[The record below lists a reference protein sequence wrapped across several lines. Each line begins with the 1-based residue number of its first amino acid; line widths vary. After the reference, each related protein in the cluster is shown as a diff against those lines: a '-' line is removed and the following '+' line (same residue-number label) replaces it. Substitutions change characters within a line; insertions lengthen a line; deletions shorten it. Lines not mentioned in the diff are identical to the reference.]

1 MYKTVESN
9 ASIIR
14 INRGDSFQKPL
25 FINCG
30 TFLSP
35 ARYTLQAGD
44 KVYFGVMEPNHYWEQ
59 SLIRQVYNKD
69 SEMTEDGDLIIK
81 LKPEDTEYLF
91 PGTYYYQVK
100 LLREEDQEVRTIV
113 PSTLFVIL

>member
-1 MYKTVESN
+1 MYKSVESN

-25 FINCG
+25 YINCG
-30 TFLSP
+30 TFLNP
-35 ARYTLQAGD
+35 VRYQLQEGD

-59 SLIRQVYNKD
+59 SILRQRYDKD
-69 SEMTEDGDLIIK
+69 SDKTEDGDIIIK
-81 LKPEDTEYLF
+81 ISPEETEYLL

-100 LLREEDQEVRTIV
+100 LLRSEDLEVKTVV
-113 PSTLFVIL
+113 PTTLFIIL